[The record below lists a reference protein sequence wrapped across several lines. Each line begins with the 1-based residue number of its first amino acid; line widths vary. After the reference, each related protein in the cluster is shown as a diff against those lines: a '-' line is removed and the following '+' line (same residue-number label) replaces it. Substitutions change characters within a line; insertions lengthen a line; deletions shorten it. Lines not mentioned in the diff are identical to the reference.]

1 MLIVGER
8 INSTRKSI
16 QDAIKARD
24 AAFILKQAEDQIAQ
38 GAHFVDVN
46 CAVTSGDEVQDI
58 DWVVSI
64 IQSGI
69 KNVRLCIDSPNP
81 MAIERALEVYKA
93 GGDLMINSITAD
105 DDRINAIL
113 PLAIKYNTRLV
124 ALTMDEKG
132 MPDTAMQRSE
142 IAGKIMSRV
151 ESAGF
156 DTSKLYFDPLTRPI
170 STEPSQAMEF
180 LKSIALI
187 KGLGNVKTIC
197 GLSNVSFGL
206 PNRKVI
212 NSAFVTMALAAGLD
226 AAILDP
232 LDKYVMSDVLASR
245 ALLVQDEYCGDYIK
259 AFREGRLA

>member
-24 AAFILKQAEDQIAQ
+24 AAFILKRAEEQIVH

-58 DWVVSI
+58 EWVVST
-64 IQSGI
+64 IQEGI
-69 KNVRLCIDSPNP
+69 KNVSLCIDSPNAL
-81 MAIERALEVYKA
+81 AIKRALEVYKA
-93 GGDLMINSITAD
+93 NGELMINSITAD
-105 DDRINAIL
+105 DDRINVIL

-132 MPDTAMQRSE
+132 MPDTAIQRAE
-142 IAGKIMSRV
+142 IAGSIMAKVKRG
-151 ESAGF
+151 GF
-156 DTSKLYFDPLTRPI
+156 DITRLYFDPLTRPI

-180 LKSIALI
+180 LASISLI
-187 KGLGNVKTIC
+187 KGLGNVRTIC
-197 GLSNVSFGL
+197 GLSNISFGL

-212 NSAFVTMALAAGLD
+212 NSAFVTMALHAGLD

-245 ALLVQDEYCGDYIK
+245 ALLVQDEYCGDYIR